1 MKPVYVRGMG
11 LFTPGFDSPLAWCDQ
26 KEAPD
31 LEKPE
36 ASILAGP
43 LRRRAT
49 PLTRLAIEAL
59 VQATT
64 ASGSDLAT
72 IQSVWA
78 TAHGEHSPAIKM
90 LAMMKTGEGRVSP
103 TQFHNS
109 VHNTAGGYASIASN
123 NATRSTTL
131 TGGSELVG
139 STLLEAFCLL
149 DAHGGEVA
157 VVLADEP
164 LQAPFERS
172 LTTASLSISLVLSH
186 ERAGAIGALK
196 DLARTQTSG
205 ARLHERFGGLYV
217 SAGLPLIESLVRG
230 QPGTLPLEL
239 EGMNSGP
246 IWTVRVENG
255 V

>member
-1 MKPVYVRGMG
+1 MIQKIEKTRCQIILVAPFWPSQLWFRPLVDLLMGPPRLLPIRQDIVLNHRGEPFPGAEFLRLTAWSLSGDVTVRSVFHQTLPDWRPPVAGMSTNNTYSNRLG
-11 LFTPGFDSPLAWCDQ
+11 VYFAWCDQ

-90 LAMMKTGEGRVSP
+90 LAMMKLLSD
-103 TQFHNS
+103 S
-109 VHNTAGGYASIASN
+109 V
-123 NATRSTTL
+123 
-131 TGGSELVG
+131 
-139 STLLEAFCLL
+139 
-149 DAHGGEVA
+149 
-157 VVLADEP
+157 
-164 LQAPFERS
+164 
-172 LTTASLSISLVLSH
+172 
-186 ERAGAIGALK
+186 
-196 DLARTQTSG
+196 
-205 ARLHERFGGLYV
+205 
-217 SAGLPLIESLVRG
+217 
-230 QPGTLPLEL
+230 
-239 EGMNSGP
+239 
-246 IWTVRVENG
+246 
-255 V
+255 